1 MVYENKDIY
10 TFFHL
15 LIKIQQKCIELYDCR
30 YKQFNKR
37 SWPTNL
43 LMKYSKRKKGSNSF
57 KNSKMIYDS
66 PYTKM

>member
-30 YKQFNKR
+30 YKQLNKR
-37 SWPTNL
+37 SCAYKLANEIFQV
-43 LMKYSKRKKGSNSF
+43 KKGQQF
-57 KNSKMIYDS
+57 FQK
-66 PYTKM
+66 

>member
-1 MVYENKDIY
+1 MIVGTHN
-10 TFFHL
+10 
-15 LIKIQQKCIELYDCR
+15 LIKGVA
-30 YKQFNKR
+30 
-37 SWPTNL
+37 PTNL